1 MSEMGLKPETWITH
15 PWVAEGQCKIRFG
28 VCTGS
33 LRGGVG
39 DWPAYQAF
47 VQRIEALG
55 FDSVWKADHPMAW
68 LDCWTVLAALAVTT
82 TRIRLGSFVSCVA
95 FRQPSLLARMSADV
109 DRMSAGRL
117 VLGLG
122 IGDVLPEFEQLG
134 LRFPSLRERQQALEE
149 TILIVRGVVDQAPFT
164 YHGQH
169 FWVTNAALPFGPIQ
183 PPHLPLLIA
192 GGGERVTLRQVAQ
205 YADMSNFG
213 EHAYTGGAQSVTDV
227 RRKLD
232 VLDRHCEALGRPP
245 ESLLRS
251 HITYPLIL
259 GQTRAR
265 VQARID
271 AIPSAT
277 MSLIEASLVAGTP
290 DDAITYYRALA
301 GAGIQY
307 FIPTILGLDEETLEL
322 LADRVVPAVG
332 TR

>member
-1 MSEMGLKPETWITH
+1 MSETVPEPRTWITH
-15 PWVAEGQCKIRFG
+15 PWVAEGQRKIRFG
-28 VCTGS
+28 VCGTSS
-33 LRGGVG
+33 LKVT
-39 DWPAYQAF
+39 DWPAFQAF
-47 VQRIEALG
+47 VQRVEALG
-55 FDSVWKADHPMAW
+55 FDSFWKPDHPMVW

-95 FRQPSLLARMSADV
+95 FRPPTLLARMSADV

-122 IGDVLPEFEQLG
+122 IGDFLWEFEQLG
-134 LRFPSLRERQQALEE
+134 LQCPSTRERQQALEE
-149 TILIVRGVVDQAPFT
+149 TIQIVRGVVDQAPFT

-169 FWVTNAALPFGPIQ
+169 FWVTNATLPFGPIQ
-183 PPHLPLLIA
+183 QPHLPLLIG

-213 EHAYTGGAQSVTDV
+213 EHAYTGGAQGVADV

-232 VLDRHCEALGRPP
+232 VLHRHCDALGRPP

-259 GQTRAR
+259 AETHAT
-265 VQARID
+265 VQAKID

-277 MSLIEASLVAGTP
+277 KGFIEASLDAGTP
-290 DDAITYYRALA
+290 EDVIAYYRALA
-301 GAGIQY
+301 AAGIQY
-307 FIPTILGLDEETLEL
+307 FIPVLLGLDGETLEL
-322 LADRVVPAVG
+322 LADRVVPAVV
-332 TR
+332 TP